1 MKLLIFL
8 TMFCINHLHSDDL
21 LKQSQSIFQAIPSS
35 YEELNKVIDNPENKL
50 SKEKV
55 ELGKMLFFE
64 PRLSKSGF
72 ISCASCHNLSLG
84 GVDGLSTAVGHK
96 WTKNP
101 HHLNS
106 PTVYNAVLHKM
117 QFWDGRSKDL
127 EDQAKGPIEAEAEM
141 AAPKDLVV
149 TKIKSI
155 PEYVKL
161 FEKVFPKSKEVNFD
175 NTAKAIAAF
184 ERTLVTPSRFD
195 EYLKGDE
202 EALTAKEKLGLK
214 TFINKGCASCHS
226 GIGVGGS
233 MKQMFPLVKPYKYA
247 HIGDFNNGKQG
258 MVKVP
263 GLRNIALTGP
273 YFHNGAV
280 WSLEEAVEIMAATQL
295 GQVFSKN
302 EISDIVSFLETL
314 SGDTPKIEIPT
325 LPRYTKTT
333 PIPEL

>member
-1 MKLLIFL
+1 MKLIIFL
-8 TMFCINHLHSDDL
+8 TMFCVSHLYSNEL
-21 LKQSQSIFQAIPSS
+21 LKQSQAIFQAIPSS
-35 YEELNKVIDNPENKL
+35 YEALNKVIDNPQNKL

-55 ELGKMLFFE
+55 KLGKMLFFE

-84 GVDGLSTAVGHK
+84 GVDGLSTAVGHR

-127 EDQAKGPIEAEAEM
+127 EDQAKGPIEAGPEM
-141 AAPKDLVV
+141 AAPKELVV
-149 TKIKSI
+149 SKLKSI

-161 FEKVFPKSKEVNFD
+161 FKKAFPKDKEPDFD

-202 EALTAKEKLGLK
+202 DALSAQEQTGLK
-214 TFINKGCASCHS
+214 KFINKGCASCHS

-247 HIGDFNNGKQG
+247 NIGDFNDGKPG

-280 WSLEEAVEIMAATQL
+280 WSLEEAVEIMAETQL
-295 GQVFSKN
+295 GQKFSK
-302 EISDIVSFLETL
+302 EDVSDIVAFLKSL

-325 LPRYTKTT
+325 LPRYTKST

>member
-1 MKLLIFL
+1 MKLIIFL
-8 TMFCINHLHSDDL
+8 AMFSVSHLYSSEL
-21 LKQSQSIFQAIPSS
+21 LKQSQAIFQAIPTS
-35 YEELNKVIDNPENKL
+35 YEKLNKIIDNPHNRL

-84 GVDGLSTAVGHK
+84 GVDGLSTAVGHR

-127 EDQAKGPIEAEAEM
+127 EDQAKGPIEAGPEM
-141 AAPKDLVV
+141 AAPKELVV
-149 TKIKSI
+149 SKLKSI

-161 FEKVFPKSKEVNFD
+161 FKKAFPKDANPNFD

-195 EYLKGDE
+195 DYLHGNQ
-202 EALTAKEKLGLK
+202 EALRKKEKAGLK
-214 TFINKGCASCHS
+214 KFINKGCASCHS

-247 HIGDFNNGKQG
+247 NIGDFNKSKPG

-280 WSLEEAVEIMAATQL
+280 WSLEEAVEIMGETQL
-295 GQVFSKN
+295 GQTLT
-302 EISDIVSFLETL
+302 EIEVSDIVAFLKSL
-314 SGDTPKIEIPT
+314 SGETPKINVPT
-325 LPRYTKTT
+325 LPRYTKST
-333 PIPEL
+333 PLPEL